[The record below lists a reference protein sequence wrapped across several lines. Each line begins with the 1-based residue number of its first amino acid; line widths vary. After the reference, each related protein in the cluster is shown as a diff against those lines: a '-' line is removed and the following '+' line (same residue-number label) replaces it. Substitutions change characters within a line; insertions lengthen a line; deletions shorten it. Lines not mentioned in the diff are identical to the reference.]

1 MALNVN
7 VNSKV
12 SKNAGS
18 AIRRAQRKRIKDS
31 AQVGSQIAQ
40 EHAPEDRGTLK
51 QSRIDPEWRGES
63 LVWGYDSP
71 HARPQEFGT
80 DEYYPPLKPLLE
92 WSERVSGGKG
102 LGFYVARHKIPEE
115 GIEEK
120 RFVRRGRD
128 RQVSWLKSNTLGD
141 YLEREL

>member
-1 MALNVN
+1 MALNVDLD
-7 VNSKV
+7 VNV
-12 SKNAGS
+12 SKDASS

-31 AQVGSQIAQ
+31 ADVGSAVAQ

-51 QSRIDPEWRGES
+51 QNRIDPEWRGES
-63 LVWGYDSP
+63 LVWGYDSEY
-71 HARPQEFGT
+71 ARPQEFGT
-80 DEYYPPLKPLLE
+80 SPYWAPIKPLVE
-92 WSERVSGGKG
+92 WAERVSGDPG
-102 LGFYVARHKIPEE
+102 LGYYVQQKIADE

-128 RQVSWLKSNTLGD
+128 RQVSWLKSNTLSD